1 MKDFFY
7 LFLFFVALKKI
18 KNMSSS
24 KKSAAVGFI
33 FITILLDVIGIGI
46 IIPVIPKLL
55 EELLQS
61 DITEAA
67 KIGGWLAFSYAF
79 TQFLFAPIIGNLSD
93 KFGRRPVLL
102 ISLLAFGLD
111 YILLAIA
118 PTIGLVF
125 LGRIIA
131 GITGASISTASAYI
145 ADVSTPENRAKNFGM
160 IGAAFGVGFI
170 IGPVIGGLLGQFGP
184 RVPFVAAAILCFINF
199 LYGYF
204 VVPESLPKEKRRAFE
219 WKSANPVGAL
229 LRLKKYPE
237 VLGLATAIFF
247 MYLASHA
254 VHGNWSFFTM
264 YRFNWDEKM
273 VGYSLGAIGFLVALV
288 QGGLIRWVNPRLG
301 NAKSIL
307 IGLSLNAIGLLLFAF
322 AKEGWMMFVFLIP
335 YCLGGIAG
343 PAMQTEIT
351 THIPATEQGQ
361 IQGTLASLNS
371 ATAIFGPLL
380 MTNVFYFFTH
390 DEAPFEFA
398 GAPFVVAVVF
408 MMGAIFMSNRSLSKY
423 SNSYKSVK

>member
-1 MKDFFY
+1 
-7 LFLFFVALKKI
+7 
-18 KNMSSS
+18 MSSS